1 MRSKV
6 KSRPGKM
13 SRITVLILTGV
24 YLLFSI
30 GVMKAT
36 HLCMGRKASVAYFT
50 AETPKCACALFAGEK
65 DTCCNDKHELIKL
78 QDSQNA
84 LSVIIQSAPA
94 LVELWSLLPAEV
106 IPENGLNVFNEFAT
120 VSHSPPKSLF
130 KIYCSFVFYD
140 REFHS

>member
-1 MRSKV
+1 M
-6 KSRPGKM
+6 
-13 SRITVLILTGV
+13 VLILTGV
-24 YLLFSI
+24 YLLFST

-36 HLCMGRKASVAYFT
+36 HICMGRKASVAYFT

-84 LSVIIQSAPA
+84 LPVFILSTPA
-94 LVELWSLLPAEV
+94 LIELRSLSETEV
-106 IPENGLNVFNEFAT
+106 IPEIRLSVFNEFPT
-120 VSHSPPKSLF
+120 FSHSPPKRLF